1 MCLKI
6 IVLHTVK
13 TLDQRLWAVYAWLA
27 LLGVATVFICYFQKP
42 ISCCKT
48 AFMLSCVQKKKKIH
62 ILLFLTRLQY
72 LSVFWHWM
80 KNILQQSSLAIWIH
94 LYPRLMIWLAVLWCW
109 SLLRMTVKPL
119 EYILFI
125 KSTCVANII
134 HRDAATPSEQ
144 IYKLFNRHGL
154 NI

>member
-1 MCLKI
+1 MPEDYCPP
-6 IVLHTVK
+6 H
-13 TLDQRLWAVYAWLA
+13 
-27 LLGVATVFICYFQKP
+27 
-42 ISCCKT
+42 CKNSRS
-48 AFMLSCVQKKKKIH
+48 AFMGCICMTCTIGGGYSIHLLLSETHFLLQNCFHAFMRSKKKKIH